1 MPARESRSI
10 KIVLILLYIIFSA
23 VFIYYLTDGWTYYTT
38 GIAERPRTD
47 VHQNLKPGG
56 LRGHG
61 LGMVGSF
68 MMILLLFYSVR
79 KRLTLFRSAW
89 SISRWLDLHILMGIM
104 GPLFIILHSTL
115 KLNGIVSISFW
126 SMIAVALSGVLGRYI
141 YAQIPRGIQG
151 NELSLQEVGV
161 MDLELNRTLV
171 EKFSL
176 DDYQIKRLQMIGM
189 RNDLSKHSL
198 PRILLSI
205 LFEDL
210 FFIFRRPFLRR
221 RIRKIVKLSG
231 KELRQ
236 VQKLSRQ
243 RVVLQRRLILWQK
256 IHHIF
261 HNWHIIH
268 KPFAIIMY
276 LIMVVHATI
285 AVLLGYR
292 WIF

>member
-1 MPARESRSI
+1 MPVRESRSF
-10 KIVLILLYIIFSA
+10 KILLIILYLLFSA

-38 GIAERPRTD
+38 SITERPRME

-68 MMILLLFYSVR
+68 MMILLLLYSVR
-79 KRLTLFRSAW
+79 KRFTMFRSAGP
-89 SISRWLDLHILMGIM
+89 IGRLLDIHILLGIM
-104 GPLFIILHSTL
+104 GPLFVILHSTF

-151 NELSLQEVGV
+151 NELSLQEVEN
-161 MDLELNRTLV
+161 MDKELSLTLT
-171 EKFSL
+171 EKFRL
-176 DDYQIKRLQMIGM
+176 DEYQIKRLQAIGM
-189 RNDLSKHSL
+189 QSDQVNRSL
-198 PRILLSI
+198 MRILTSLLI
-205 LFEDL
+205 GDV

-236 VQKLSRQ
+236 VRKLSRQ
-243 RVVLQRRLILWQK
+243 RVVLQRRVILWQK

-285 AVLLGYR
+285 AILLGYR